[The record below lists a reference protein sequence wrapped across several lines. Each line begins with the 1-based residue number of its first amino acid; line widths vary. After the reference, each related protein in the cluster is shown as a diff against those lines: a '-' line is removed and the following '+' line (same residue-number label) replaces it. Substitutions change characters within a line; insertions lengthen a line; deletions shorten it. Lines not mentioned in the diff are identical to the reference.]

1 VTDTGNARPPYPAAA
16 GLFLLVL
23 GGYVF
28 TLAPSVT
35 FWDAGELIASIHN
48 LGIPHPPGT
57 PLFVLLGHVWAALFP
72 FGEYAWRTN
81 LMSAI
86 FSALAAG
93 FFFLVAHEALR
104 LGSADLPPGTRKV
117 VTLGGAAAAAAIAA
131 FTFTQWQNS
140 NETEVYSVATFTI
153 AWICWLCLRWRV
165 ARGTDHGLRL
175 ILLVVY
181 LAGISM
187 GNHLLALLVGPA
199 VVVFLAATLRSAPAA
214 SPEVRRQEWAMLA
227 VVAGLWALLI
237 GTGLGSTPLV
247 VIGGLC
253 FAAAAVFAARAGM
266 LPFTL
271 LSLALAAVGVT
282 TYLFLYMR
290 AGQSPI
296 PNEADPSTWDA
307 LLAVIRRAQYPIRTP
322 LDDPTVPH
330 GPTNPGRSLT
340 IVWLQIQNYLQ
351 YFNWQ
356 WARGAAG
363 QGTGIVTGQLLGAL
377 LAATLGVRGL
387 LAHRRMDR
395 ASWWMLLT
403 LFVVTG
409 FGLVA
414 YMNFKP
420 GTSIG
425 YALFP
430 ESVQHEVRERDYF
443 FVVSFL
449 VWGVWAGMGLA
460 TIVGGVL
467 RRARSSTGRLAAS
480 SLLLIAL
487 APAVANLDAAS
498 RRHGADA
505 TLAADFAYNLLN
517 SVPPYGVLFTYGD
530 NDTFPLW
537 WAQEVQGIRQDVT
550 VVCLALANTTWYAQQ
565 LRETPARPF
574 DEARAPAIWQ
584 GRNPVRPDW
593 SPLPMSDEALAAA
606 FPRQLSDPVTV
617 TFGPYRRT
625 FSAGTVFYTSDF
637 VAARII
643 QANLGRRPVAWS
655 ITTGRY
661 YLSLDPY
668 LIQKGLAL
676 ELQPSEPDSLAP
688 GIDRQRLAGALLDVP
703 TTDRLVWETYR
714 YGFMRSGRG
723 AVPDVT
729 GRSFASTLA
738 LPPTQLA
745 YGYQAEGDVAGM
757 ARNLRLA
764 YELAPN
770 PALRAAVA
778 QLPGG
783 TGTMEP
789 DPP

>member
-1 VTDTGNARPPYPAAA
+1 
-16 GLFLLVL
+16 VL
-23 GGYVF
+23 

-57 PLFVLLGHVWAALFP
+57 PLFVLLGHVWAALLP
-72 FGEYAWRTN
+72 IGEYAWRTN
-81 LMSAI
+81 LMSAT

-93 FFFLVAHEALR
+93 FFFLVAHETLR
-104 LGSADLPPGTRKV
+104 LGTAELPAPARRV
-117 VTLGGAAAAAAIAA
+117 VTLGGAAAAGVMAA
-131 FTFTQWQNS
+131 FTFTHWQNS

-153 AWICWLCLRWRV
+153 ALICWLCFRWR
-165 ARGTDHGLRL
+165 ATRGTDRGLRV
-175 ILLVVY
+175 ILLIVY

-187 GNHLLALLVGPA
+187 GNHLLALLAGPA
-199 VVVFLAATLRSAPAA
+199 VVVFLAATMHAAPAP
-214 SPEVRRQEWAMLA
+214 SPEARRQEWAMLA

-237 GTGLGSTPLV
+237 GTGLGSTPLII
-247 VIGGLC
+247 IGGLC
-253 FAAAAVFAARAGM
+253 FIAAAVFAAASGM
-266 LPFTL
+266 LPFAL

-282 TYLFLYMR
+282 TYLFLYIR

-307 LLAVIRRAQYPIRTP
+307 LLAVIRRAQYPVRTP
-322 LDDPTVPH
+322 LDDPTIPH

-340 IVWLQIQNYLQ
+340 IIWLQVQNYLQ

-356 WARGAAG
+356 WARSTVG
-363 QGTGIVTGQLLGAL
+363 QATGLGSGQLLGAL
-377 LAATLGVRGL
+377 VAATLGVRGL
-387 LAHRRMDR
+387 LAQRRADR
-395 ASWWMLLT
+395 SGWWMLLT

-420 GTSIG
+420 GASIG
-425 YALFP
+425 YGLFP
-430 ESVQHEVRERDYF
+430 QSGQHEVRERDYF

-449 VWGVWAGMGLA
+449 VWGIWAGIGLA
-460 TIVGGVL
+460 TLVGALL
-467 RRARSSTGRLAAS
+467 RRARSRLVQVAA
-480 SLLLIAL
+480 SLLLLVAL
-487 APAVANLDAAS
+487 FPAAANLGAAS

-505 TLAADFAYNLLN
+505 TLAGDFAYDLLN

-537 WAQEVQGIRQDVT
+537 WAQEVQGIRRDVT
-550 VVCLALANTTWYAQQ
+550 IVCLALANTTWYAKQ
-565 LRETPARPF
+565 LRDAPVRPF
-574 DEARAPAIWQ
+574 DEAAAPAIWR
-584 GRNPVRPDW
+584 GRDPVRPDW
-593 SPLPMSDEALAAA
+593 STLPMSDEALDAAY
-606 FPRQLSDPVTV
+606 PRQLSEAVTV
-617 TFGPYRRT
+617 NFGPYRRT
-625 FSAGTVFYTSDF
+625 YAAGTIFYTSDF
-637 VAARII
+637 VAARVI

-655 ITTGRY
+655 VTTGQN

-668 LIQKGLAL
+668 LIQKGLVL
-676 ELQPSEPDSLAP
+676 ELQPSEPDSLAA

-723 AVPDVT
+723 TVTDVT
-729 GRSFASTLA
+729 ARSFASTLA

-745 YGYQAEGDVAGM
+745 YSYQAEGDAEQM

-764 YELAPN
+764 YQLAPN
-770 PALRAAVA
+770 PALGAALA
-778 QLPGG
+778 QLGLGPLAPA
-783 TGTMEP
+783 P
-789 DPP
+789 DSP